1 MALILVV
8 VVVVVLL
15 LLLLLLLVLEVNC
28 CGDGKSDT
36 TSSCCMT
43 HSIPLRSLVKPAVS
57 WPLGGWKPT
66 LVEMLFGLT
75 IYILQAN
82 GNCATF

>member
-1 MALILVV
+1 MAFILVLL
-8 VVVVVLL
+8 VLL
-15 LLLLLLLVLEVNC
+15 VVLEVNC

-36 TSSCCMT
+36 TSLASCCMT

-66 LVEMLFGLT
+66 LVEMLFRLT